1 MEKRQLGQSSLH
13 VTPIAF
19 GGNVFGWTADEKT
32 SFALLDHFVASGFN
46 FIDSADAYSR
56 WHPGNKGGE
65 SEVIIGNWLKAR
77 GGRDKVII
85 ATKLGIE
92 MAPGKKGLSRQ
103 YMTQAVEDSLQRL
116 QTDYID
122 LYQSHRDDPETP
134 IEETL
139 SAYAELIK
147 AGKVREIGASNFSA
161 ERLAE
166 SLRISTEKGLPRYQ
180 SLQPHYSLV
189 ERQEFEGPLEGL
201 CLREKIGSIGY
212 YSLASGFLTGKYRSA
227 ADTQGKARGS
237 RVEKYLND
245 YGFGVIAALDDVAK
259 RYNAKPVQI
268 ALAWLIARPSV
279 TAPIASATNL
289 EQLAE
294 LLKAAEIALDAAAI
308 AQIDVASKP
317 R

>member
-13 VTPIAF
+13 VYPITF
-19 GGNVFGWTADEKT
+19 GCNVFGWTADEKM
-32 SFALLDHFVASGFN
+32 SFALLDGFIGAGFN

-65 SEVIIGNWLKAR
+65 SETIIGNWLKAR
-77 GGRDKVII
+77 GGRDKIII

-92 MAPGKKGLSRQ
+92 MAAGKKGLSRA
-103 YMTQAVEDSLQRL
+103 YMMQAVEDSLRRL

-122 LYQSHRDDPETP
+122 LYQSHRDDPDTE

-139 SAYAELIK
+139 SAYGDLVK
-147 AGKVREIGASNFSA
+147 QGKVREIGASNFSA
-161 ERLAE
+161 ARLSA
-166 SLRISTEKGLPRYQ
+166 SLKISEEKGLPRYQ
-180 SLQPHYSLV
+180 SLQPQYSLV
-189 ERQEFEGPLEGL
+189 ERGEFEGPLEDL
-201 CLREKIGSIGY
+201 CLREKIGVIGF
-212 YSLASGFLTGKYRSA
+212 YSLASGFLTGKYRSR
-227 ADTQGKARGS
+227 ADMEGRLRGG

-259 RYNAKPVQI
+259 RYNAKPGQI
-268 ALAWLIARPSV
+268 AMAWLMARPSV

-294 LLKAAEIALDAAAI
+294 LTASVDIKLDAAAI
-308 AQIDVASKP
+308 QQIDAASKP